1 MCAHYLVLHPPL
13 LQLLVNPIN
22 LLCQELV
29 LLLLTGGCLK
39 HGLLNLHHHG
49 ILGISMATHGHATWR
64 GPVLGRWL
72 QH

>member
-1 MCAHYLVLHPPL
+1 MLMYQLILHPPL
-13 LQLLVNPIN
+13 LQLLGNPID
-22 LLCQELV
+22 LLYQELV
-29 LLLLTGGCLK
+29 VLLSTGGCLK

-64 GPVLGRWL
+64 GPVLGRWP